1 MRLLRVELRRLFA
14 RRLVVL
20 AMLGA
25 VLISLAT
32 LLGVWSSTRP
42 LSDAELAQAE
52 QFYQEELAYWA
63 EHGEEQIADCRLMEA
78 EESERLGEAVD
89 FGCDDMEPRLEWFV
103 HTAPSLDESFAYQL
117 AAFGLLPLLAALVVG
132 ATFTAAELST
142 GSLSTWLSFEPRRL
156 RVYLSK
162 VLAVAIG
169 IAPVTVVA
177 LAVVVLGTWAINA
190 QVGLADGMTSA
201 VWIETLWTTL
211 RIAALAV
218 LAAVAAA
225 ALGILLRH
233 TAAVLGVVIGYGVVE
248 MIAGQLVQRAQPW
261 LVSTNISGWIQGGT
275 TYYVE
280 DCTLEASG
288 MMCEYVDRALPLAH
302 SVVYLLVLV
311 VLVVVLG
318 AVVFRRRD
326 AA

>member
-32 LLGVWSSTRP
+32 LLGVWNSTRP

-52 QFYQEELAYWA
+52 QFYQEELAYW
-63 EHGEEQIADCRLMEA
+63 EEYGEEQVADCRLMEA

-89 FGCDDMEPRLEWFV
+89 FGCDDMEPRLEWFI
-103 HTAPSLDESFAYQL
+103 HTAPELHESFGYQL

-132 ATFTAAELST
+132 ATFTAAEMST
-142 GSLSTWLSFEPRRL
+142 GSVSTWLSFEPRRL
-156 RVYLSK
+156 RVYASK
-162 VLAVAIG
+162 LLAVALG
-169 IAPVTVVA
+169 IVPVTVLS

-190 QVGLADGMTSA
+190 QVGLADGMTAA
-201 VWIETLWTTL
+201 VWTAVGQAAL
-211 RIAALAV
+211 RIGALAV
-218 LAAVAAA
+218 LAAVVAA
-225 ALGILLRH
+225 ALGILFRH

-248 MIAGQLVQRAQPW
+248 TIAGQVVQQAQPW
-261 LVSTNISGWIQGGT
+261 LVSMNLGGWIQGGT

-280 DCTLEASG
+280 RCTLEAEG
-288 MMCEYVDRALPLAH
+288 MMCDYVDRLLPLTH
-302 SVVYLLVLV
+302 SVIYLLVLGA
-311 VLVVVLG
+311 VVVGIG
-318 AVVFRRRD
+318 ALVFRRRD